1 MRRGILSCLSACV
14 AVVALL
20 LSGCSGSD
28 SGDVAV
34 GYGIGPVE
42 ISVNS
47 KGEIRVEVGA
57 KFATPIG
64 TFSVKGGV
72 TEGLEQKDDETVV
85 LIRQTVKGQVQDT
98 GFSLKTNQKLIV
110 ELNGQFYQEIEDRR
124 IVIKVKPGSGI
135 KVRLEPPATPAP
147 SGSASPKPAYRLAYK
162 DKLLTVPSSST
173 DGTQGIDLDVPVVAD
188 SDDLDSSDT
197 ELEWDS
203 YEGLY
208 GGSDVAFG
216 STTGKQPDP
225 KQCAQHAKER
235 ALGNVEGDE
244 LRGGQLFCVI
254 TDEQAVAWL
263 QLRYISGGDP
273 DEASLGFRVTLW
285 KLTTAL
291 VPPAD
296 YTGYDHLFTK
306 VVSLPNAYDNGEQ
319 AADLDEPRAGDSDDL
334 ESSITDVGWDSYE
347 GFYATGDKLMGTG
360 PAKQPKPN
368 TCADYARERSTG
380 TVAPERLKVGQAYCV
395 ITDKGGVAWLKL
407 TSKSR
412 GDPNEARLTF
422 SVTMWGQRL

>member
-1 MRRGILSCLSACV
+1 MRRGILSFVAACV
-14 AVVALL
+14 AVVSLL
-20 LSGCSGSD
+20 LSGCSD

-42 ISVNS
+42 ISVSS
-47 KGEIRVEVGA
+47 KGEIRVELGA

-85 LIRQTVKGQVQDT
+85 LIRQTIKGQVQDT

-110 ELNGQFYQEIEDRR
+110 ELNGQFYQEITDRR

-135 KVRLEPPATPAP
+135 KVRLESPATSSP
-147 SGSASPKPAYRLAYK
+147 SRSASPKPAYRLAYEN
-162 DKLLTVPSSST
+162 KLLTVPSSRK
-173 DGTQGIDLDVPVVAD
+173 DGEQGIDLDIPVVAD
-188 SDDLDSSDT
+188 TEDMDSSDT
-197 ELEWDS
+197 DLRWDS

-208 GGSDVAFG
+208 GGSDIDFG
-216 STTGKQPDP
+216 STTAGQPDP

-235 ALGNVEGDE
+235 AVGNIEGDE
-244 LRGGQLFCVI
+244 LRNGLLFCVI
-254 TDEQAVAWL
+254 TDEQAIAWL
-263 QLRYISGGDP
+263 QLRSVSGGDP
-273 DEASLGFRVTLW
+273 DEASLAFRVTLW

-291 VPPAD
+291 IPPAD

-306 VVSLPNAYDNGEQ
+306 VVSLPNPNNNGEQ
-319 AADLDEPRAGDSDDL
+319 AADLDEPRAGDADDI
-334 ESSITDVGWDSYE
+334 ESTVEDVGWDAYE
-347 GFYATGDKLMGTG
+347 GFYASGDKLMGTG
-360 PAKQPKPN
+360 PEKQPKPN
-368 TCADYARERSTG
+368 TCAEYARERSAG
-380 TVAPERLKVGQAYCV
+380 TVAPEQLRVGQAFCV

-412 GDPNEARLTF
+412 GDPNRARLTF
-422 SVTMWGQRL
+422 SVTLWGQRL